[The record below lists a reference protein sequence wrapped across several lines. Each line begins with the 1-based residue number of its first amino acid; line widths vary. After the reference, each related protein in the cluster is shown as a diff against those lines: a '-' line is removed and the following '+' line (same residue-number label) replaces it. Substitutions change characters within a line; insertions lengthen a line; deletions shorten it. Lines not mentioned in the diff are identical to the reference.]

1 MTFSAR
7 VLGHYP
13 PGRVVTWSL
22 VAANVAVFLVELSQG
37 GEIDGF
43 VSRWGLVPAD
53 VHQAPAAAI
62 TLVTSTFLHVGWFHL
77 GANLVYLVVFGLPV
91 ERRLGAVRFLGTYLV
106 SGLIGSLTYAVAQP
120 QSQTPAVGASGAVA
134 GVIAA
139 HLLLFPGATLGSLA
153 PVLFLHVVESTPTLL
168 LLLVWLAT
176 QVLSSVASLT
186 TSTGIAWWAHLGG
199 FASGLVLAP
208 VLRRYR
214 SRGGIS

>member
-1 MTFSAR
+1 
-7 VLGHYP
+7 
-13 PGRVVTWSL
+13 VVTL
-22 VAANVAVFLVELSQG
+22 ALAVVNVTVFALELSQG
-37 GEIDGF
+37 SDIDAF
-43 VSRWGLVPAD
+43 VRRWGLVPVD
-53 VHQAPAAAI
+53 VHDGPAAAAV
-62 TLVTSTFLHVGWFHL
+62 TLLTSTFLHAGWFHL
-77 GANLVYLVVFGLPV
+77 GANLIYLVVFGLPV
-91 ERRLGAVRFLGTYLV
+91 ERRLGPARFAGVYLV
-106 SGLIGSLTYAVAQP
+106 SAVLGSLVYLVVQP
-120 QSQTPAVGASGAVA
+120 QSQTPAIGASGAIA

-139 HLLLFPGATLGSLA
+139 HLVLFPGATLGSLA

-208 VLRRYR
+208 VLRRHR

>member
-1 MTFSAR
+1 M
-7 VLGHYP
+7 
-13 PGRVVTWSL
+13 
-22 VAANVAVFLVELSQG
+22 AANVVVFFVELSQG
-37 GEIDGF
+37 AEIDGF
-43 VSRWGLVPAD
+43 VNRWGLVPAD

-77 GANLVYLVVFGLPV
+77 GANLVYLVVFGVPV
-91 ERRLGAVRFLGTYLV
+91 ERRLGAVRFLGTYLA
-106 SGLIGSLTYAVAQP
+106 SGLIGSLAYVVVQP

-139 HLLLFPGATLGSLA
+139 HLVLFPGATLGSLA
-153 PVLFLHVVESTPTLL
+153 PVLFLHVVEGAPTLL

-199 FASGLVLAP
+199 FATGLVLAP

-214 SRGGIS
+214 SRRVGA

>member
-1 MTFSAR
+1 MVTLA
-7 VLGHYP
+7 L
-13 PGRVVTWSL
+13 VV
-22 VAANVAVFLVELSQG
+22 ANVAVFLVELSQG
-37 GEIDGF
+37 GDIDSF
-43 VSRWGLVPAD
+43 VRRWGLVPAD
-53 VHQAPAAAI
+53 VHEGPAAAV
-62 TLVTSTFLHVGWFHL
+62 TLLTSTFLHAGWFHL
-77 GANLVYLVVFGLPV
+77 GANMIYLVVFGMPV
-91 ERRLGAVRFLGTYLV
+91 ERRLGSAAFAAVYIA
-106 SGLIGSLTYAVAQP
+106 SGLIGGLAYLLAQP
-120 QSQTPAVGASGAVA
+120 GSQTPAVGASGAIA

-139 HLLLFPGATLGSLA
+139 HLVLFPGATLGSIA

-208 VLRRYR
+208 VLRRHR

>member
-1 MTFSAR
+1 
-7 VLGHYP
+7 
-13 PGRVVTWSL
+13 VVTLGL
-22 VAANVAVFLVELSQG
+22 VVLNLAVFALELSQG
-37 GEIDGF
+37 ADIDAF
-43 VSRWGLVPAD
+43 VRRWGLVPAD
-53 VHQAPAAAI
+53 VHEVPLAAI
-62 TLVTSTFLHVGWFHL
+62 TLLTSTFLHAGWFHL
-77 GANLVYLVVFGLPV
+77 GANMLYLVVFGLPV
-91 ERRLGAVRFLGTYLV
+91 ERSVGPARFAAIYAL
-106 SGLIGSLTYAVAQP
+106 SGLVGSAAYLLAQP
-120 QSQTPAVGASGAVA
+120 QSYTPAIGASGAIA

-139 HLLLFPGATLGSLA
+139 NLVLFPGATLGSIA

-208 VLRRYR
+208 VLRRHR